1 MPTIP
6 NYIMGNDDLNA
17 MDDLLLAKRKMLNKM
32 KIEETEI
39 KFDNLKN
46 VDSKLIIAN
55 YNGAEK
61 LLRSTI
67 ELFKIIDNRIDRP
80 RMSAKKGTPISSIVK
95 ETDISMIEINDNIDK
110 IITNFTILY
119 DTIYNLLPFS
129 KYISQKNFDTF
140 YKLVGDFYEIFNY
153 FRETKLMD
161 TTGNILLRI
170 LGNTRF
176 TADELLA
183 NFNFLNVNFEKF
195 YNVWKRFIENYKSQQ
210 KVEIK

>member
-67 ELFKIIDNRIDRP
+67 ELFKIIDNRIDAP
-80 RMSAKKGTPISSIVK
+80 RFSAKKGAILSSIVK
-95 ETDISMIEINDNIDK
+95 ETDISMIEITDNLDK
-110 IITNFTILY
+110 IITNFRILY

-129 KYISQKNFDTF
+129 RYISQKNFDTF
-140 YKLVGDFYEIFNY
+140 YKLVGDFHEVYNY

-161 TTGNILLRI
+161 VTGTILLRI

-176 TADELLA
+176 TARDLISS
-183 NFNFLNVNFEKF
+183 FNYLNIDFEKF